1 MRISTTVTTL
11 LGMKF
16 AQPIEKFIQTR
27 MVFVCKL
34 NMKALYLDKDQNGYE
49 TVIKNIF
56 EISYVTALKLHA
68 LLASFYFI
76 KKQPLPSKSYCNFV
90 ITKILRKMENTYQN
104 LDLEP
109 SARIE
114 WSLMEKVV
122 KYAFHRVLKGKYSS
136 FYQDQNSLMIRPM
149 NELQILLDSV
159 VKERQTF
166 RIKSHAFQR
175 F

>member
-49 TVIKNIF
+49 NVIKNIF

-76 KKQPLPSKSYCNFV
+76 KKKTLPSKSYCNFV
-90 ITKILRKMENTYQN
+90 VIKILRKMENTYKN

-114 WSLMEKVV
+114 
-122 KYAFHRVLKGKYSS
+122 
-136 FYQDQNSLMIRPM
+136 
-149 NELQILLDSV
+149 
-159 VKERQTF
+159 
-166 RIKSHAFQR
+166 
-175 F
+175 